1 MYTACALLTEL
12 LELNQQNLTN
22 NPCIRVIEQASG
34 SGRGTAAAVGAVEVK
49 HEHVEQLQQQAGAL
63 SLYVG

>member
-22 NPCIRVIEQASG
+22 NPSLGVKEQG
-34 SGRGTAAAVGAVEVK
+34 VGVGG
-49 HEHVEQLQQQAGAL
+49 QQRQQQRQKEQWR
-63 SLYVG
+63 